1 MTNMKKSLVSWQN
14 LGEVLKPFGIS
25 ESDKAYILKEGLYRW
40 LKFEASE
47 DMVQRVVM
55 QLVFDHSGGRVII
68 TVGHK
73 DEEVCS
79 FMVLKKF
86 GEQCFNTALSML
98 EAGAG
103 HTPQKAIYC
112 ATFTNDWHI
121 SDENI
126 RKFMYARNCIGT
138 VVLLPNFKREYFA
151 EIFGNVTL
159 SSRESEIVKLFDI
172 NDPTAPFDRIKEI
185 VDGNK
190 DFLSRNLWRMK
201 NVDGIRYL
209 AKLCDE
215 QVVDS
220 PSWYAHREYLKSLAS
235 NKNTPS
241 DVLDIIFK
249 HHGMGSRAVK
259 VNLAAHPNA
268 SPELLKKMFKKTR
281 VKGVKEKIASNKN
294 CDDDI
299 KAEFA
304 TEEILSV

>member
-14 LGEVLKPFGIS
+14 LGEVLKQFNIS

-55 QLVFDHSGGRVII
+55 QLVFDHSGGRVTI

-86 GEQCFNTALSML
+86 GEQCFNTALNML
-98 EAGAG
+98 EGGHTSQRAIYAGA
-103 HTPQKAIYC
+103 
-112 ATFTNDWHI
+112 FTNGWHV
-121 SDENI
+121 SDENV

-159 SSRESEIVKLFDI
+159 SSRESEIVKIFDI

-185 VDGNK
+185 IDGNK
-190 DFLSRNLWRMK
+190 VFLSMHLWRLK

-209 AKLCDE
+209 VKLCDE
-215 QVVDS
+215 QRVGS
-220 PSWYAHREYLKSLAS
+220 PSWYAHREYLKKLAG

-241 DVLDIIFK
+241 DVLDIIFE
-249 HHGMGSRAVK
+249 HHRMGSRAVK
-259 VNLAAHPNA
+259 VSLASHPNA
-268 SPELLKKMFKKTR
+268 TPELLKKMFKKTR
-281 VKGVKEKIASNKN
+281 VKGIKEKIANNVN

-299 KAEFA
+299 KTEFA